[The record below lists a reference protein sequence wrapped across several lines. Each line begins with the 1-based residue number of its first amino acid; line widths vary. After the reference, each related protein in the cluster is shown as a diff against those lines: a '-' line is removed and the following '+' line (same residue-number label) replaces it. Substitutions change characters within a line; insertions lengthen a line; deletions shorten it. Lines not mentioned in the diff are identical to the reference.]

1 MEKLMNRK
9 MIMLWSLYDFATT
22 PVAFAINAMYL
33 PLMIIEAGGSN
44 STVGILPL
52 ITGVVASLWTPII
65 GALIDRSQHRSV
77 TRKIIVTISVLI
89 AGASIVAMT
98 MMSGLLQIVLL
109 FITMTLGVQTG
120 WTAMNAYLA
129 QEGADT
135 RMGTTSA
142 TGVMMGYLGG
152 AIGAGGAVLFEKI
165 CNRSIALIFIGAFL
179 IVFGLLSG
187 ALLRERTVERERPK
201 ALRESLMEG
210 VHVVTSDTSI
220 KAYLIGAVLWGDGV
234 ATIVTFA
241 SLLVSDVLQIP
252 TEHITLLLA
261 IAVPSALIGA
271 ILHGRI
277 GDRFGLVRVQGAN
290 LCVWAGGI
298 ATLIVLGPL
307 VPDLLVAIVAG
318 LALGGNMAISR
329 ALYARIIPEGVEAR
343 LFGIA
348 AIFTFF
354 GGSIGPLLTG
364 LIADLPGMSLRT
376 ALIVP
381 LLLLIIGMPTLK
393 YIKVNSGPFQGR
405 EPTD

>member
-1 MEKLMNRK
+1 MESLMNRR
-9 MIMLWSLYDFATT
+9 MVVFWSLYDFATT

-52 ITGVVASLWTPII
+52 ITGVVASLWTPLV
-65 GALIDRSQHRSV
+65 GALIDRSDHRSAM
-77 TRKIIVTISVLI
+77 RKIIVAISVLV
-89 AGASIVAMT
+89 AGVSIVAMT
-98 MMSGLLQIVLL
+98 MMSGLLQIVFL
-109 FITMTLGVQTG
+109 FIIMTLGVQTG

-152 AIGAGGAVLFEKI
+152 AIGAGGAVLLEKI
-165 CNRSIALIFIGAFL
+165 YDRSIALVFIGVLL

-187 ALLRERTVERERPK
+187 ALLKERDVARERPQ
-201 ALRESLMEG
+201 ALRKSIMEG
-210 VHVVTSDTSI
+210 VHVVTSNTSV
-220 KAYLIGAVLWGDGV
+220 KAYLLGAILWGDAV

-252 TEHITLLLA
+252 NENITVLLA

-271 ILHGRI
+271 IVHGRL
-277 GDRFGLVRVQGAN
+277 GDRFGLVRIQGVN
-290 LCVWAGGI
+290 LCLWALGI
-298 ATLIVLGPL
+298 ATLIVLGSH
-307 VPDLLVAIVAG
+307 VPYLLVAIVAG
-318 LALGGNMAISR
+318 IVLGGNMAVSR

-354 GGSIGPLLTG
+354 GGSIGPLTTG
-364 LIADLPGMSLRT
+364 IIADLPGMSLRT

-381 LLLLIIGMPTLK
+381 LILLIIGMPTLK
-393 YIKVNSGPFQGR
+393 YIRVN
-405 EPTD
+405 